1 MEFNSYIF
9 TKDRHLCSGCAAC
22 VQVCKQGALVMRAD
36 DEGFLYPE
44 LDKEKCIKCGAC
56 VNVCPVVNNKAAND
70 KQDQHCYVATTN
82 DAKYFKESASIGL
95 CTMLSELI
103 VGEGGIV
110 FGVYLDET
118 VWKAYHIPVFDWAG
132 LESVRNSKYLQS
144 DTRNTYS
151 EVKGYLLKGV
161 KVLYIGTPCQI
172 AGLKAYLRKDYQNLY
187 TIDIICHGVF
197 SPKLMPLEILYWERL
212 FKGNIVNFRFRSK
225 RKFKHINGGL
235 VNFDV
240 IKKNGSLRHVERHAS
255 SSPTYRAYA
264 YAGDGIS
271 HNLRLSC
278 YNCPFR
284 SERRY
289 GDITVGDPWDIKDE
303 LIQKTSLKS
312 TNSVRS
318 LFSSNT
324 SKGYELLNQVLDK
337 MDYQEMDY
345 DLSFVQD
352 AVIPIARGKGKRDEI
367 YSRIDNEKYN
377 ELIEDIFKCNLEES
391 HKLFERN
398 YYIKTIKRT
407 IRNIFGNLI

>member
-1 MEFNSYIF
+1 
-9 TKDRHLCSGCAAC
+9 
-22 VQVCKQGALVMRAD
+22 MRAD

-212 FKGNIVNFRFRSK
+212 FKGKIVNFRFRSK
-225 RKFKHINGGL
+225 KKYTHVNGGM

-240 IKKNGSLRHVERHAS
+240 IKKNGCTIHIERHAS

-264 YAGDGIS
+264 YSGDGIN
-271 HNLRLSC
+271 HNLRPFCYSC
-278 YNCPFR
+278 SFR
-284 SERRY
+284 ADTRY
-289 GDITVGDPWDIKDE
+289 GDITVGDPWGIKDNLLHDKRLRSQNCIRTFFVTNSPKGAA
-303 LIQKTSLKS
+303 LIQRIKNNLILQELSKKESFAQPAVL
-312 TNSVRS
+312 
-318 LFSSNT
+318 SSNRT
-324 SKGYELLNQVLDK
+324 NV
-337 MDYQEMDY
+337 
-345 DLSFVQD
+345 
-352 AVIPIARGKGKRDEI
+352 GKRNEI
-367 YSRIDNEKYN
+367 YTRIRNEEYSKI
-377 ELIEDIFKCNLEES
+377 IEDLFHCDLERS
-391 HKLFERN
+391 HRFFVRN
-398 YYIKTIKRT
+398 YWMATIKRG
-407 IRNIFGNLI
+407 ISIFVPRFQKKI